1 MSMLINKHLS
11 SFCSSASVSNR
22 PRNPCQANSRWR
34 KHSFFQAD
42 YQSTINVKMFNASS
56 FLLSIN
62 GIPRTVMNSFKAQ
75 FDNGTLVNLTVGNY
89 SFSWWTQ
96 EYVGG
101 DVGMNN
107 GIDWWYLA
115 GGNPPLYL
123 PQSVINQYNTTIKT
137 IQLPNRTY
145 FQDVEKAAF
154 DPKGQ
159 QFYLGAGIMSTVNFT
174 DSKCLKVTGSLNLIG
189 VFPNN
194 DQWYY
199 DARIILDQNTIDKPL
214 ADGGGMTGT
223 LCSNVAKNFLNRK
236 Y

>member
-1 MSMLINKHLS
+1 
-11 SFCSSASVSNR
+11 
-22 PRNPCQANSRWR
+22 
-34 KHSFFQAD
+34 
-42 YQSTINVKMFNASS
+42 
-56 FLLSIN
+56 
-62 GIPRTVMNSFKAQ
+62 MNSFQAL
-75 FDNGTLVNLTVGNY
+75 DNGNLVNLTVGNY

-101 DVGMNN
+101 EVGINN
-107 GIDWWYLA
+107 GINWWNLA

-123 PQSVINQYNTTIKT
+123 PQSVINQHNTTIKT

-174 DSKCLKVTGSLNLIG
+174 DSKCLKVTGSLNVIG

-199 DARIILDQNTIDKPL
+199 DARIVLDQNTIDQPL
-214 ADGGGMTGT
+214 ADGGGMSRT

-236 Y
+236 